1 MSHIFNFLFEQYNS
15 YDSQDVFLEITA
27 VIFGFASVWY
37 SKKNNI
43 LVFPTGLISTSI
55 FVYLL
60 FKWQLIGD
68 MMINGYYFVM
78 SLYGWYIWTRKI
90 DSAHVTPISKT
101 TKQEQLLG
109 SIIFIATLFLVFLVY
124 QFFDMWIGWV
134 AYVDTLTTALFFV
147 GMWLMAKRKIEHW
160 MFWIVADI
168 ISVPLYFYKGLTFS
182 SLQYLGFTII
192 AIFGF
197 LAWRKLLN
205 KNIQTA

>member
-1 MSHIFNFLFEQYNS
+1 
-15 YDSQDVFLEITA
+15 
-27 VIFGFASVWY
+27 
-37 SKKNNI
+37 
-43 LVFPTGLISTSI
+43 
-55 FVYLL
+55 
-60 FKWQLIGD
+60 

-78 SLYGWYIWTRKI
+78 SLYGWFIWTRKI
-90 DSAHVTPISKT
+90 DSERVTPISKT
-101 TKQEQLLG
+101 TKSEQLTG
-109 SIIFIATLFLVFLVY
+109 AVIFIAALFLVFVVY
-124 QFFDMWIGWV
+124 KFFDMWSGWA
-134 AYVDTLTTALFFV
+134 AYVDSLTTSLFFV

-197 LAWRKLLN
+197 LAWKKLLN